1 MERFGNYDRKQ
12 KKKGDKMM
20 EIKEAIEIVTGYK
33 PEEVEENCG
42 TIWFKA
48 DNTWYWIAV
57 EECSPDAFK
66 KEEK

>member
-1 MERFGNYDRKQ
+1 
-12 KKKGDKMM
+12 MM